1 MIRTSSLLLAT
12 GLAILPIGAFAQQ
25 TVMPTA
31 TPAPMG
37 QAASDSPAM
46 TKAPSGTTSVPTKD
60 AKTTHAKLH
69 TTTPAAPAKAAEP
82 SKS

>member
-1 MIRTSSLLLAT
+1 MIRISSLLLAT

-25 TVMPTA
+25 AA

-37 QAASDSPAM
+37 QPATTSAQT
-46 TKAPSGTTSVPTKD
+46 TKAPAPGVKTAVSTKD
-60 AKTTHAKLH
+60 TKSAHAKLG
-69 TTTPAAPAKAAEP
+69 TTAPSVPAKTAEP